1 MEVLRQ
7 LDPGLADRYRI
18 DREIGAGGMA
28 TVYLAEDIR
37 HRRRVALKVLR
48 PELGAV
54 LGPDRFLSEI
64 NVTANLQ
71 HPHLLPLFDSGEV
84 DGLLFY
90 VMPFVE
96 GESLRARL
104 DRERQLPVDDA
115 VRIALAIASA
125 LDYAHRNGVIHRD
138 LKPENILLQDGQP
151 LIADFGIALA
161 VSNAGGA
168 RVTQTGLSLGT
179 PQYMSPE
186 QATGDRIIDARSDIY
201 SLGAVLYEMLVGD
214 PPHLA
219 GTTQAVIAKVLT
231 EKPPSVRA
239 YRDSVP
245 ENVDAAVQRAL
256 AKLPA
261 DRFASAGEFADV
273 LTGARV
279 LAQAGTIAV
288 TAAHAL
294 EDRFVFRIPERVKRR
309 VRAVLPWAVAAAAVT
324 FAGAMA
330 SLPRSAPGTGSPTLF
345 AVTFSDSVEVETP
358 GGVTIALSRDGAQL
372 AFVGSAGGVSGLFIR
387 RMDDLAASFVR
398 GTERAVG
405 QAFSPDGRWLVF
417 TAGDKIWKV
426 PVGGGA
432 PVVVS
437 DSGTAGGHV
446 DWGDGNTVVYGYGDR
461 LWRVSGDGGVPV
473 AFAQLD
479 TTRRHVFYGRPQ
491 LLPGGKAALITI
503 WKGSFTLES
512 AELGVVTLEDGRV
525 TELGIR
531 GTGPVYTAS
540 GHVLFGRSDGGIF
553 AAPFSLRR
561 LRLSGEA
568 VPVLTAVVVKS
579 GGAVELAVSNQG
591 TVVFKAG
598 RVVLHRRLVR
608 VVRGGA
614 ETSLGAD
621 SGRITSPRVSP
632 DGRRIALAMQGSSTD
647 IWLKDLVNGALTRV
661 TTSGSYERPEWTPD
675 GQRIAYVSRSGTASI
690 RVQPWDGS
698 GAAEDLLPPDRIAL
712 EISLGPPGGWLATRL
727 QNSQDSQ
734 DRDIHIAPMDSPQV
748 LRPFLVTPAEE
759 TAPRVSPDGQ
769 LLAYVSNETGRREV
783 YVRPLPGP
791 GGRVQVSLAGGDE
804 PMWARNGSELYFRAP
819 GHMVAARIA
828 REPALDIAGRDSLFP
843 DPYVRSEV
851 HAQYDV
857 FPDGSGFV
865 FVKSPL
871 RQAASNRLMGMT
883 NWPLALPGGGRD

>member
-7 LDPGLADRYRI
+7 LDAGLADRYRI

-219 GTTQAVIAKVLT
+219 GTTQAIIAKVLT

-239 YRDSVP
+239 YRDAVP

-261 DRFASAGEFADV
+261 DRFASAGEFAAV

-279 LAQAGTIAV
+279 LVQSGTAAV
-288 TAAHAL
+288 TAAHAV
-294 EDRFVFRIPERVKRR
+294 DDHFVLRIPERVKRR
-309 VRAVLPWAVAAAAVT
+309 MRSALPWAIAAAAVAS
-324 FAGAMA
+324 AGAMA
-330 SLPRSAPGTGSPTLF
+330 SLPRNTPGPGSPTLF
-345 AVTFSDSVEVETP
+345 DVTFSDSVEVESP
-358 GGVTIALSRDGAQL
+358 GGVTIALSRDGDQL
-372 AFVGSAGGVSGLFIR
+372 AFVGSADGVSGIFIR
-387 RMDDLAASFVR
+387 RMNDLAASFVR

-417 TAGDKIWKV
+417 SAGDKVWKV

-437 DSGTAGGHV
+437 DSGNTGGHV
-446 DWGDGNTVVYGYGDR
+446 DWGDGNTVVYGYGAR

-473 AFAQLD
+473 AFAHLD
-479 TTRRHVFYGRPQ
+479 TAQRHVFYGRPR

-503 WKGSFTLES
+503 WKNSITLET
-512 AELGVVTLEDGRV
+512 AEIGVVTLADGRV

-553 AAPFSLRR
+553 AVPFSPRR
-561 LRLSGEA
+561 LRLTGEA
-568 VPVLTAVVVKS
+568 VPVLMSVLVKS
-579 GGAVELAVSNQG
+579 GGAVELAVSTQG
-591 TVVFKAG
+591 TIAFKRG
-598 RVVLHRRLVR
+598 RAAALDRRLVR
-608 VVRGGA
+608 VDRSGVEA
-614 ETSLGAD
+614 YLGSD
-621 SGRITSPRVSP
+621 SGRIASPRVSP
-632 DGRRIALAMQGSSTD
+632 DGRRIALALEGTSSD
-647 IWLKDLVNGALTRV
+647 IWLKDLLNGSLTRV
-661 TTSGSYERPEWTPD
+661 TTNGTDERPEWTTD
-675 GQRIAYVSRSGTASI
+675 GQRIAYLSRTTASV

-698 GAAEDLLPPDRIAL
+698 GTAEDLLPANANAF
-712 EISLGPPGGWLATRL
+712 EISFGPPGGWLATRL
-727 QNSQDSQ
+727 QNAQQ
-734 DRDIHIAPMDSPQV
+734 RDIHIAPIDSPRA

-759 TAPRVSPDGQ
+759 TAPRVSPDGRF
-769 LLAYVSNETGRREV
+769 LAYVSDETGRREV

-804 PMWARNGSELYFRAP
+804 PMWARNGSELFYRAP
-819 GHMVAARIA
+819 GYMAAARIA
-828 REPALDIAGRDSLFP
+828 MEPALDVAGRDSLFP
-843 DPYVRSEV
+843 DPYVRSPT

-865 FVKSPL
+865 FVTSPS
-871 RQAASNRLMGMT
+871 RQSALQLMGMT
-883 NWPLALPGGGRD
+883 NWPFALPGGGRE